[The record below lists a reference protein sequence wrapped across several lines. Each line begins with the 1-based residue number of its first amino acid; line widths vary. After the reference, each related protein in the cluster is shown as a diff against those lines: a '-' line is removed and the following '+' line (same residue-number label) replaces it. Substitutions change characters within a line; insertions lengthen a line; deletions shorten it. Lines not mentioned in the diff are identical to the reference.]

1 MSVIWIKQH
10 THFHILTHGLCSHTE
25 SVNPPLLEWS
35 TGKEAFKEG
44 KSLLQTALRRH
55 DQGAQSAARETAR
68 GRAIIYLI
76 PTRSGGGAQ
85 ANAHRSDFARH
96 DVFSRAE
103 AKR

>member
-1 MSVIWIKQH
+1 MEYREGSLQGREIIIK
-10 THFHILTHGLCSHTE
+10 
-25 SVNPPLLEWS
+25 
-35 TGKEAFKEG
+35 
-44 KSLLQTALRRH
+44 TALRRH
-55 DQGAQSAARETAR
+55 DQGAQSAARATAR

-103 AKR
+103 AKRCLTQGLARGQRVRARRFSKQMVVFKTPVGS